1 MAANK
6 KNGNTP
12 GPRTIFMTR
21 HQHILAW
28 LSDVASDLYA
38 TRQDIHAHP
47 ELGFEENRTSALVAK
62 SLTEWGYE
70 VHTGVGK
77 TGVVG
82 VLRNGSSSRKL
93 GLRADMD
100 ALPIVE
106 NTGAAYSSR
115 HQGCMHACGHDGHT
129 TMLLGAARYLAATRQ
144 FDGTLTL
151 IFQPAEEG
159 QGGAEAMLADGLLER
174 FPCDA
179 LFGMHNMPGL
189 PAGHLGFREGP
200 MMASQDLLTVTIE
213 GVGGHGSMPHLS
225 VDPLV
230 AAASV
235 VMALQTV
242 VARNIDAQQAAVVTV
257 GALQA
262 GEAANVI
269 PQQAILRLS
278 LRALNAEVRELTLER
293 VRAIIESQARSFGCS
308 SHIEHRPAY
317 PVLVNH
323 AAETE
328 FARQVGVELLGADAV
343 DGNTPKLMGS
353 EDFAWMLQRCP
364 GAYLF
369 IGNGV
374 SRPMVHNPGYDFNDD
389 ILLTGAA
396 YWGALTESWLKPA

>member
-1 MAANK
+1 
-6 KNGNTP
+6 
-12 GPRTIFMTR
+12 MTR
-21 HQHILAW
+21 FPHIFAW
-28 LSDVASDLYA
+28 LDDVASDLRA
-38 TRQDIHAHP
+38 VRQDIHAHP
-47 ELGFEENRTSALVAK
+47 ELGFEENRTAALVAR
-62 SLTEWGYE
+62 SLEEWGYQ
-70 VHTGVGK
+70 VHSGIGK
-77 TGVVG
+77 TGVVA
-82 VLRNGSSSRKL
+82 VLRNGSSPRRL

-100 ALPIVE
+100 ALPIIE
-106 NTGAAYSSR
+106 NSGVAYSSR
-115 HQGCMHACGHDGHT
+115 HSGCMHACGHDGHT
-129 TMLLGAARYLAATRQ
+129 AMLLGAARYLAATRQ

-189 PAGHLGFREGP
+189 PAGHLGFRQGP
-200 MMASQDLLTVTIE
+200 MMASQDLLTVTLE
-213 GVGGHGSMPHLS
+213 GVGGHGSMPHLT

-242 VARNIDAQQAAVVTV
+242 VARNIDAQEAAVVTV

-269 PQQAILRLS
+269 PQQALLRLS
-278 LRALNAEVRELTLER
+278 LRALNAPVREQMLER
-293 VRAIIESQARSFGCS
+293 VRTIIHTQAQSFGCS
-308 SHIEHRPAY
+308 ASIEHRPAY
-317 PVLVNH
+317 PVLVNSP
-323 AAETE
+323 EQTE
-328 FARQVGVELLGADAV
+328 FARQVGVALLGEQAV
-343 DGNTPKLMGS
+343 DGNTRKLMGS

-364 GAYLF
+364 GSYLF
-369 IGNGV
+369 IGNGL

-396 YWGALTESWLKPA
+396 YWAALAESWLEPA

>member
-1 MAANK
+1 
-6 KNGNTP
+6 
-12 GPRTIFMTR
+12 MTR
-21 HQHILAW
+21 FPHIFAW
-28 LSDVASDLYA
+28 LDDVASDLR
-38 TRQDIHAHP
+38 TVRQDIHAHP
-47 ELGFEENRTSALVAK
+47 ELGFEENRTAALVAR
-62 SLTEWGYE
+62 SLEEWGYQ
-70 VHTGVGK
+70 VHSGIGK
-77 TGVVG
+77 TGVVA
-82 VLRNGSSSRKL
+82 VLRNGSSPRRL

-100 ALPIVE
+100 ALPIIE
-106 NTGAAYSSR
+106 NSGVAYSSR
-115 HQGCMHACGHDGHT
+115 HSGCMHACGHDGHT
-129 TMLLGAARYLAATRQ
+129 AMLLGAARYLAATRQ

-189 PAGHLGFREGP
+189 PAGHLGFRQGP
-200 MMASQDLLTVTIE
+200 MMASQDLLTVTLE
-213 GVGGHGSMPHLS
+213 GVGGHGSMPHLT

-242 VARNIDAQQAAVVTV
+242 VARNIDAQEAAVVTV

-269 PQQAILRLS
+269 PQQALLRLS
-278 LRALNAEVRELTLER
+278 LRALNAPVREQMLER
-293 VRAIIESQARSFGCS
+293 VKAIIHTQAQSFGCS
-308 SHIEHRPAY
+308 ASIEHRPAY
-317 PVLVNH
+317 PVLVNSP
-323 AAETE
+323 EQTE
-328 FARQVGVELLGADAV
+328 FARQVGVALLGEQAV
-343 DGNTPKLMGS
+343 DGNTRKLMGS

-364 GAYLF
+364 GSYLF
-369 IGNGV
+369 IGNGL

-396 YWGALTESWLKPA
+396 YWAALAESWLEPA

>member
-1 MAANK
+1 
-6 KNGNTP
+6 
-12 GPRTIFMTR
+12 MTR
-21 HQHILAW
+21 FPHIFAW
-28 LSDVASDLYA
+28 LDDVASDLRA
-38 TRQDIHAHP
+38 VRQDIHAHP
-47 ELGFEENRTSALVAK
+47 ELGFEENRTSALVAR
-62 SLTEWGYE
+62 SLQEWGYE
-70 VHTGVGK
+70 VHSGIGK

-82 VLRNGSSSRKL
+82 VLRNGSSPRRL

-100 ALPIVE
+100 ALPIIE
-106 NTGAAYSSR
+106 NSGVAYSSR
-115 HQGCMHACGHDGHT
+115 HSGCMHACGHDGHT
-129 TMLLGAARYLAATRQ
+129 AMLLGAARYLAATRQ

-200 MMASQDLLTVTIE
+200 MMASQDLLTVTLE
-213 GVGGHGSMPHLS
+213 GVGGHGSMPHLT

-242 VARNIDAQQAAVVTV
+242 VARNIDAQEAAVVTV

-269 PQQAILRLS
+269 PQQALLRLS
-278 LRALNAEVRELTLER
+278 LRALNAPVREQMLER
-293 VRAIIESQARSFGCS
+293 VRAIIHTQAQSFGCS
-308 SHIEHRPAY
+308 ASIEHRPAY
-317 PVLVNH
+317 PVLVNSP
-323 AAETE
+323 EQTE
-328 FARQVGVELLGADAV
+328 FARQVGVALLGEQAV
-343 DGNTPKLMGS
+343 DGNTRKLMGS

-364 GAYLF
+364 GSYLF
-369 IGNGV
+369 IGNGL

-396 YWGALTESWLKPA
+396 YWAALAESWLEPA

>member
-1 MAANK
+1 
-6 KNGNTP
+6 
-12 GPRTIFMTR
+12 MTR

-28 LSDVASDLYA
+28 LNDVASDLHA

-47 ELGFEENRTSALVAK
+47 ELGFEENRTSALVAQ
-62 SLTEWGYE
+62 SLKEWGYE
-70 VHTGVGK
+70 VHTGIGK

-82 VLRNGSSSRKL
+82 VLRNGSSPRKL
-93 GLRADMD
+93 GIRADMD
-100 ALPIVE
+100 ALPIIE

-213 GVGGHGSMPHLS
+213 GVGGHGSMPHLA

-278 LRALNAEVRELTLER
+278 LRALNAQVREQTLER
-293 VRAIIESQARSFGCS
+293 VRAIIEAQTRSFGCTS
-308 SHIEHRPAY
+308 TLEHRPAY

-343 DGNTPKLMGS
+343 DGNTAKLMGS

-374 SRPMVHNPGYDFNDD
+374 SRPMVHNPAYDFNDD

>member
-1 MAANK
+1 
-6 KNGNTP
+6 
-12 GPRTIFMTR
+12 MTR

-28 LSDVASDLYA
+28 LDDVAGDLRA
-38 TRQDIHAHP
+38 IRQDIHAHP
-47 ELGFEENRTSALVAK
+47 ELGFQENRTAALVANC
-62 SLTEWGYE
+62 LEDWGFE
-70 VHTGVGK
+70 VHRGIGC

-82 VLRNGSSSRKL
+82 VLRNGGSPRTL

-106 NTGAAYSSR
+106 TGETPYSSR
-115 HQGCMHACGHDGHT
+115 HPGCMHACGHDGHT
-129 TMLLGAARYLAATRQ
+129 TILLGAARYLAATRQ
-144 FDGTLTL
+144 FDGTLNL

-179 LFGMHNMPGL
+179 LFGLHNMPGL
-189 PAGHLGFREGP
+189 PAGHLGFRQGP
-200 MMASQDLLTVTIE
+200 MMASQDLLEVVVE
-213 GVGGHGSMPHLS
+213 GIGGHGSMPHLA

-230 AAASV
+230 AAASM

-269 PQQAILRLS
+269 PQQALLRLS
-278 LRALNAEVRELTLER
+278 LRALDAPVRSQVLER
-293 VRAIIESQARSFGCS
+293 VRAIIQTQAESFGCTAS
-308 SHIEHRPAY
+308 ILHRPAY
-317 PVLVNH
+317 PVLVNSP
-323 AAETE
+323 AETE
-328 FARQVGVELLGADAV
+328 FARQVAVELVGADAV

-353 EDFAWMLQRCP
+353 EDFGWMLQRRP
-364 GAYLF
+364 GSYLF
-369 IGNGV
+369 IGNGIGQ
-374 SRPMVHNPGYDFNDD
+374 PMVHNPAYDFNDD

-396 YWGALTESWLKPA
+396 YWGALVESWLKPL

>member
-1 MAANK
+1 M
-6 KNGNTP
+6 P
-12 GPRTIFMTR
+12 R

-28 LSDVASDLYA
+28 LNDVASDLHA

-47 ELGFEENRTSALVAK
+47 ELGFEESRTSALVAT
-62 SLTEWGYE
+62 SLERWGYE
-70 VHTGVGK
+70 VHTGIGK

-82 VLRNGSSSRKL
+82 VLRHGSSSRKL

-100 ALPIVE
+100 ALPIIE
-106 NTGAAYSSR
+106 TTGVAYSSQ

-129 TMLLGAARYLAATRQ
+129 AMLLGAARYLAATRQ

-200 MMASQDLLTVTIE
+200 MMASQDLLNVVIE
-213 GVGGHGSMPHLS
+213 GVGGHGSMPHLT

-230 AAASV
+230 AASSV

-278 LRALNAEVRELTLER
+278 LRALNADVREQTLNR
-293 VRAIIESQARSFGCS
+293 VRNIIETQAQSFGCTS
-308 SHIEHRPAY
+308 TIEHRPAY

-323 AAETE
+323 ADETE
-328 FARQVGVELLGADAV
+328 FARQVGVELVGADAV

-374 SRPMVHNPGYDFNDD
+374 SRPMVHNPAYDFNDD
-389 ILLTGAA
+389 ILLAGAA

>member
-1 MAANK
+1 
-6 KNGNTP
+6 
-12 GPRTIFMTR
+12 MTR
-21 HQHILAW
+21 FPHIFAW
-28 LSDVASDLYA
+28 LDDVASDLRA
-38 TRQDIHAHP
+38 VRQDIHAHP
-47 ELGFEENRTSALVAK
+47 ELGFEESRTAALVAR
-62 SLTEWGYE
+62 SLEEWGYQ
-70 VHTGVGK
+70 VHSGIGK

-82 VLRNGSSSRKL
+82 LLRNGSSPRRL

-106 NTGAAYSSR
+106 NSGVAYSSR
-115 HQGCMHACGHDGHT
+115 HSGCMHACGHDGHT
-129 TMLLGAARYLAATRQ
+129 AMLLGAARYLAATRQ

-200 MMASQDLLTVTIE
+200 MMASQDLLTVTLE
-213 GVGGHGSMPHLS
+213 GVGGHGSMPHLT

-242 VARNIDAQQAAVVTV
+242 VARNIDAQEAAVVTV

-269 PQQAILRLS
+269 PQQALLRLS
-278 LRALNAEVRELTLER
+278 LRALNAPVREQMLER
-293 VRAIIESQARSFGCS
+293 VKAIIHTQAQSFGCS
-308 SHIEHRPAY
+308 ASIEHRPAY
-317 PVLVNH
+317 PVLVNSP
-323 AAETE
+323 EQTE
-328 FARQVGVELLGADAV
+328 FARQVGVALLGEQAV
-343 DGNTPKLMGS
+343 DGNTRKLMGS

-364 GAYLF
+364 GSYLF
-369 IGNGV
+369 IGNGL

-396 YWGALTESWLKPA
+396 YWAALAESWLEPA

>member
-1 MAANK
+1 
-6 KNGNTP
+6 
-12 GPRTIFMTR
+12 MTR

-28 LSDVASDLYA
+28 LNDVASDLHA

-47 ELGFEENRTSALVAK
+47 ELGFEENRTSALVAR
-62 SLTEWGYE
+62 SLEEWGYE
-70 VHTGVGK
+70 VHTGIGK

-82 VLRNGSSSRKL
+82 VLRNGSSPRKL
-93 GLRADMD
+93 GIRADMD
-100 ALPIVE
+100 ALPIIE
-106 NTGAAYSSR
+106 NTGAAYSSQ

-129 TMLLGAARYLAATRQ
+129 AMLLGAARYLAATRQ

-213 GVGGHGSMPHLS
+213 GVGGHGSMPHLA

-278 LRALNAEVRELTLER
+278 LRALNAQVREQTLER
-293 VRAIIESQARSFGCS
+293 VRAIIESQAASFGCTS
-308 SHIEHRPAY
+308 RIEHRPAY

-328 FARQVGVELLGADAV
+328 FARQVGVELVGEDAV
-343 DGNTPKLMGS
+343 DGNTAKLMGS

-374 SRPMVHNPGYDFNDD
+374 SRPMVHNPAYDFNDD
-389 ILLTGAA
+389 ILTTGAA

>member
-1 MAANK
+1 
-6 KNGNTP
+6 
-12 GPRTIFMTR
+12 MTR
-21 HQHILAW
+21 FPHIFAW
-28 LSDVASDLYA
+28 LDDVASELRA
-38 TRQDIHAHP
+38 VRQDIHAHP
-47 ELGFEENRTSALVAK
+47 ELGFEENRTAALVAR
-62 SLTEWGYE
+62 SLEEWGYQ
-70 VHTGVGK
+70 VHGGIGK

-82 VLRNGSSSRKL
+82 VLRNGSSPRRL

-106 NTGAAYSSR
+106 NSGVAYSSR
-115 HQGCMHACGHDGHT
+115 HSGCMHACGHDGHT
-129 TMLLGAARYLAATRQ
+129 AMLLGAARYLAATRQ

-189 PAGHLGFREGP
+189 PAGHLGFRQGP
-200 MMASQDLLTVTIE
+200 MMASQDLLTVTLE
-213 GVGGHGSMPHLS
+213 GVGGHGSMPHLT

-242 VARNIDAQQAAVVTV
+242 VARNIDAQEAAVVTV

-269 PQQAILRLS
+269 PQQALLRLS
-278 LRALNAEVRELTLER
+278 LRALNAPVREQMLER
-293 VRAIIESQARSFGCS
+293 VKAIIHTQAQSFGCS
-308 SHIEHRPAY
+308 ASIEHRPAY
-317 PVLVNH
+317 PVLVNSP
-323 AAETE
+323 EQTE
-328 FARQVGVELLGADAV
+328 FARQVGVALLGEQAV
-343 DGNTPKLMGS
+343 DGNTRKLMGS

-364 GAYLF
+364 GSYLF
-369 IGNGV
+369 IGNGL

-396 YWGALTESWLKPA
+396 YWAALAESWLEPA

>member
-1 MAANK
+1 
-6 KNGNTP
+6 
-12 GPRTIFMTR
+12 MTR
-21 HQHILAW
+21 FPHIFAW
-28 LSDVASDLYA
+28 LDDVASDLRA
-38 TRQDIHAHP
+38 VRQDIHAHP
-47 ELGFEENRTSALVAK
+47 ELGFEENRTSALVAR
-62 SLTEWGYE
+62 SLQEWGYE
-70 VHTGVGK
+70 VHSGIGK

-82 VLRNGSSSRKL
+82 VLRNGSSPRRL

-100 ALPIVE
+100 ALPIIE
-106 NTGAAYSSR
+106 NSGVAYSSR
-115 HQGCMHACGHDGHT
+115 HSGCMHACGHDGHT
-129 TMLLGAARYLAATRQ
+129 AMLLGAARYLAATRQ

-200 MMASQDLLTVTIE
+200 MMASQDLLTVTLE
-213 GVGGHGSMPHLS
+213 GVGGHGSMPHLT

-242 VARNIDAQQAAVVTV
+242 VARNIDAQEAAVVTV

-269 PQQAILRLS
+269 AQQALLRLS
-278 LRALNAEVRELTLER
+278 LRALNAPVREQMLER
-293 VRAIIESQARSFGCS
+293 VKAIIHTQAQSFGCS
-308 SHIEHRPAY
+308 ASIEHRPAY
-317 PVLVNH
+317 PVLVNSP
-323 AAETE
+323 EQTE
-328 FARQVGVELLGADAV
+328 FARQVGVALLGEQAV
-343 DGNTPKLMGS
+343 DGNTRKLMGS

-364 GAYLF
+364 GSYLF
-369 IGNGV
+369 IGNGL

-396 YWGALTESWLKPA
+396 YWAALAESWLEPA

>member
-1 MAANK
+1 
-6 KNGNTP
+6 
-12 GPRTIFMTR
+12 MTR

-28 LSDVASDLYA
+28 LNDIASDLRA
-38 TRQDIHAHP
+38 IRQDIHAHP
-47 ELGFEENRTSALVAK
+47 ELGFEEQRTSALVARC
-62 SLTEWGYE
+62 LQEWGYE
-70 VHTGVGK
+70 VHTGVGR

-82 VLRNGSSSRKL
+82 VLRNGTGTRTL

-100 ALPIVE
+100 ALPIIE
-106 NTGAAYSSR
+106 NTGVPYSSR
-115 HQGCMHACGHDGHT
+115 HGGCMHACGHDGHT
-129 TMLLGAARYLAATRQ
+129 TILLGAARYLAATRA
-144 FDGTLTL
+144 FDGTLNL

-179 LFGMHNMPGL
+179 LFGLHNMPGL

-200 MMASQDLLTVTIE
+200 MMASQDLLEVIVE
-213 GVGGHGSMPHLS
+213 GVGGHGSMPHLA

-230 AAASV
+230 AAASM

-242 VARNIDAQQAAVVTV
+242 VARNIDAQEAAVVTV

-269 PQQAILRLS
+269 PQQALLRLS
-278 LRALNAEVRELTLER
+278 LRALNAPVREQMLER
-293 VRAIIESQARSFGCS
+293 VKSIIRTQAESFGCS
-308 SHIEHRPAY
+308 ASIDHRPAY
-317 PVLVNH
+317 PVLVNSPE
-323 AAETE
+323 ETE
-328 FARQVGVELLGADAV
+328 FARRVGVELVGAEAV

-353 EDFAWMLQRCP
+353 EDFGWMLQRCP
-364 GAYLF
+364 GSYLF

-374 SRPMVHNPGYDFNDD
+374 AQPMVHNPGYDFNDD

-396 YWGALTESWLKPA
+396 YWGALAESWLKPV

>member
-1 MAANK
+1 
-6 KNGNTP
+6 
-12 GPRTIFMTR
+12 MTR
-21 HQHILAW
+21 FPHIFAW
-28 LSDVASDLYA
+28 LDDVASDLRA
-38 TRQDIHAHP
+38 VRQDIHAHP
-47 ELGFEENRTSALVAK
+47 ELGFEENRTAALVAR
-62 SLTEWGYE
+62 SLEEWGYQ
-70 VHTGVGK
+70 VHSGIGK

-82 VLRNGSSSRKL
+82 VLRNGSSPRRL

-106 NTGAAYSSR
+106 NSGVAYSSR
-115 HQGCMHACGHDGHT
+115 HSGCMHACGHDGHT
-129 TMLLGAARYLAATRQ
+129 AMLLGAARYLAATRQ

-200 MMASQDLLTVTIE
+200 MMASQDLLTVTLE
-213 GVGGHGSMPHLS
+213 GVGGHGSMPHLT

-242 VARNIDAQQAAVVTV
+242 VARNIDAQEAAVVTV

-269 PQQAILRLS
+269 PQQALLRLS
-278 LRALNAEVRELTLER
+278 LRALNAPVREQMLER
-293 VRAIIESQARSFGCS
+293 VKAIIHTQAQSFGCS
-308 SHIEHRPAY
+308 ASIEHRPAY
-317 PVLVNH
+317 PVLVNSPQQ
-323 AAETE
+323 TE
-328 FARQVGVELLGADAV
+328 FARQVGVALLGEQAV
-343 DGNTPKLMGS
+343 DGNTRKLMGS

-364 GAYLF
+364 GSYLF
-369 IGNGV
+369 IGNGL

-396 YWGALTESWLKPA
+396 YWAALAESWLEPA

>member
-1 MAANK
+1 
-6 KNGNTP
+6 
-12 GPRTIFMTR
+12 MTR
-21 HQHILAW
+21 FPHIFAW
-28 LSDVASDLYA
+28 LDDVASDLRA
-38 TRQDIHAHP
+38 VRQDIHAHP
-47 ELGFEENRTSALVAK
+47 ELGFEENRTSALVAR
-62 SLTEWGYE
+62 SLQEWGYE
-70 VHTGVGK
+70 VHSGIGK

-82 VLRNGSSSRKL
+82 VLRNGSSPRRL

-100 ALPIVE
+100 ALPIIE
-106 NTGAAYSSR
+106 NSGVAYSSR
-115 HQGCMHACGHDGHT
+115 HSGCMHACGHDGHT
-129 TMLLGAARYLAATRQ
+129 AMLLGAARYLAATRQ

-200 MMASQDLLTVTIE
+200 MMASQDLLTVTLE
-213 GVGGHGSMPHLS
+213 GVGGHGSMPHLT

-242 VARNIDAQQAAVVTV
+242 VARNIDAQEAAVVTV

-269 PQQAILRLS
+269 PQQALLRLS
-278 LRALNAEVRELTLER
+278 LRALNAPVREQMLER
-293 VRAIIESQARSFGCS
+293 VKTIIHTQAQSFGCS
-308 SHIEHRPAY
+308 ASIEHRPAY
-317 PVLVNH
+317 PVLVNSP
-323 AAETE
+323 EQTE
-328 FARQVGVELLGADAV
+328 FARQVGVALLGEQAV
-343 DGNTPKLMGS
+343 DGNTRKLMGS

-364 GAYLF
+364 GSYLF
-369 IGNGV
+369 IGNGL

-396 YWGALTESWLKPA
+396 YWAALAESWLEPA

>member
-1 MAANK
+1 
-6 KNGNTP
+6 
-12 GPRTIFMTR
+12 MTR
-21 HQHILAW
+21 FAHILAW
-28 LSDVASDLYA
+28 LDDVASDLRA
-38 TRQDIHAHP
+38 VRQDIHAHP
-47 ELGFEENRTSALVAK
+47 ELGFEEDRTSALVARL
-62 SLTEWGYE
+62 LTEWGYD

-82 VLRNGSSSRKL
+82 VLRNGSGPRRL

-106 NTGAAYSSR
+106 DTGVPYSSR
-115 HQGCMHACGHDGHT
+115 HRGCMHACGHDGHT
-129 TMLLGAARYLAATRQ
+129 AMLLGAARYLAATRQ

-179 LFGMHNMPGL
+179 MFGMHNMPGL

-200 MMASQDLLTVTIE
+200 MMASQDLLTVIIE
-213 GVGGHGSMPHLS
+213 GVGGHGSMPHLT

-242 VARNIDAQQAAVVTV
+242 VARNLDAQEAAVVTV

-269 PQQAILRLS
+269 PQQALLRLS
-278 LRALNAEVRELTLER
+278 LRALNAPVREQMLER
-293 VRAIIESQARSFGCS
+293 VKAIIQTQAQSFGCS
-308 SHIEHRPAY
+308 ASIEHRPAY
-317 PVLVNH
+317 PVLVNSPQ
-323 AAETE
+323 ETE
-328 FARQVGVELLGADAV
+328 FARQVGVALLGEQAV
-343 DGNTPKLMGS
+343 DGNTRKLMGS

-364 GAYLF
+364 GSYLF
-369 IGNGV
+369 IGNGL

-389 ILLTGAA
+389 ILPTGAA
-396 YWGALTESWLKPA
+396 YWAALAESWLEPA

>member
-1 MAANK
+1 MS
-6 KNGNTP
+6 
-12 GPRTIFMTR
+12 R
-21 HQHILAW
+21 HQHIRAW
-28 LSDVASDLYA
+28 LNDVASDLHA
-38 TRQDIHAHP
+38 ISHDIHAHP
-47 ELGFEENRTSALVAK
+47 ELGFEESRTSALVAR
-62 SLTEWGYE
+62 LLEEWGYE
-70 VHTGVGK
+70 VHTGIGK

-82 VLRNGSSSRKL
+82 VLRNGSSSRRL

-100 ALPIVE
+100 ALPIHE
-106 NTGAAYSSR
+106 ATGAAYSSQ

-189 PAGHLGFREGP
+189 PAGQLGFREGP
-200 MMASQDLLTVTIE
+200 MMASQDLMTVTLD
-213 GVGGHGSMPHLS
+213 GVGGHGSMPHLT

-242 VARNIDAQQAAVVTV
+242 VARNIDAQEAAVVTV

-269 PQQAILRLS
+269 PQQALLRLS
-278 LRALNAEVRELTLER
+278 LRALDAEVRAQTLAR
-293 VRAIIESQARSFGCS
+293 VRAIIVSQAESFGCRAT
-308 SHIEHRPAY
+308 IEHRPAY

-323 AAETE
+323 AAENA
-328 FARQVGVELLGADAV
+328 FATQVGVELLGAEAV
-343 DGNTPKLMGS
+343 DGNTRKLMGS

-374 SRPMVHNPGYDFNDD
+374 GRPMVHNPAYDFNDD

-396 YWGALTESWLKPA
+396 YWGALTERWLAPA